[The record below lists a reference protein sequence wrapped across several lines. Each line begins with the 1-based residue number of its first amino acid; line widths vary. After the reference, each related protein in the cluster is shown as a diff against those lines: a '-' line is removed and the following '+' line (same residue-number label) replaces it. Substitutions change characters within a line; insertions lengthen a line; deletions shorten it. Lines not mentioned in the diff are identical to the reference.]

1 MKKVRVRVLSVK
13 LLKNGDT
20 AGYKGETLITA
31 LMPGVTTPG
40 GQSAQGSISITNL
53 ASGSVFSIT
62 KLEKS
67 FLFFADL
74 SFSTQLIVG
83 ATFEL
88 KKRWIDRVALI
99 ALEKFPELAGKL
111 FNIPDAVIKVISDK
125 IKLGDAYF
133 YALGIGR
140 FDIPEYPET
149 STRVTIPLI
158 ADRDVNF
165 TPWRDTGISF
175 PGDDFKQVLIT
186 EKEPMGEIEIAIEV
200 EA

>member
-13 LLKNGDT
+13 LLKNGDS

-31 LMPGVTTPG
+31 LMPGVTTPV
-40 GQSAQGSISITNL
+40 GQPAQGSISITNL

-74 SFSTQLIVG
+74 SFSTQLVVG
-83 ATFEL
+83 ITFEL

-140 FDIPEYPET
+140 FDIPECPKA
-149 STRVTIPLI
+149 STRVTIPLT